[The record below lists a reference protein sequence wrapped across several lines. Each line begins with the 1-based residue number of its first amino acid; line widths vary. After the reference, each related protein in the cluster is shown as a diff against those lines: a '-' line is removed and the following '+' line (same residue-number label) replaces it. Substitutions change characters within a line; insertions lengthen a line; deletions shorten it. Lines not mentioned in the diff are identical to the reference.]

1 MVEPNENVSGS
12 TIVLCWLEA
21 FVKGSVA
28 IVVSA
33 TLASAVAA
41 PPIVSAAVSATAAR
55 QRPRLETGAK
65 LGNGS
70 SFRRRDRRARD
81 MRGLLRSAPGR
92 NRGAL
97 DATCVWLCIVHPT
110 AGCGRRS
117 SRVRDNVRDPRAP
130 AGRHKVVLD
139 LRAAAALHL
148 QKPKSEICRRQLV
161 YKFIVL
167 AGTVGALA
175 VPAVAQAGDTPT
187 ATDRQNAAAEC
198 RAERG
203 DTAATRE
210 AFKARYGTNHNQ
222 ANAFGKC
229 VSAKA
234 REEAGERSD
243 AETGAAKTCRTE
255 QGTTPESQAA
265 FEQKYG
271 TNKNKHN

>member
-1 MVEPNENVSGS
+1 
-12 TIVLCWLEA
+12 
-21 FVKGSVA
+21 
-28 IVVSA
+28 
-33 TLASAVAA
+33 
-41 PPIVSAAVSATAAR
+41 
-55 QRPRLETGAK
+55 
-65 LGNGS
+65 
-70 SFRRRDRRARD
+70 
-81 MRGLLRSAPGR
+81 
-92 NRGAL
+92 
-97 DATCVWLCIVHPT
+97 
-110 AGCGRRS
+110 
-117 SRVRDNVRDPRAP
+117 VRDNVRDPRAP
-130 AGRHKVVLD
+130 AGHHKVVLD

-271 TNKNKHN
+271 TNKNKHNAFGKCVSQAANAAKADADAKDADEVADRKRAAKACAQERGSSSASEAAFEHKYGTNHNKANAFGRCVSKLAKELD